1 MMSQFGGENQ
11 TFPLWLQLC
20 LWLG

>member
-1 MMSQFGGENQ
+1 MSQFGGENQ